1 MSRNK
6 RALIIL
12 LAGALL
18 PFFLANWTAFLEEIN
33 PAPLALGF
41 LLLICLANILLRFTV
56 QELLLFTLIMVP
68 FLYSSLRFFSGL
80 LSTGAFLL
88 VLRCGLAL
96 VFYRLI
102 LSFLESTRPA
112 AARTALG
119 IVTSIA
125 VPILWSVLLLD
136 QTILFSLSLPA
147 ISGVFLYYL
156 RGLKDRG

>member
-1 MSRNK
+1 MGRSK
-6 RALIIL
+6 RALTIL

-33 PAPLALGF
+33 PAPLVLGF
-41 LLLICLANILLRFTV
+41 LLLVCLTNVLLRFTV
-56 QELLLFTLIMVP
+56 QELLLFALIMVP

-80 LSTGAFLL
+80 PSPGAFLL

-96 VFYRLI
+96 AFCRLI
-102 LSFLESTRPA
+102 LSFLESIRPA

-119 IVTSIA
+119 IVASIA
-125 VPILWSVLLLD
+125 VPVLWSVLLLD
-136 QTILFSLSLPA
+136 QSILFSLSLPA
-147 ISGVFLYYL
+147 VSGVFLYYL